1 MIHRRLLTTTVFLM
15 LIALPAAGQDAGTAA
30 EADAAKAQRPDVA
43 MVTSVSGKAACFTGG
58 EELPLELGARL
69 REGDEVVVSSG
80 RAALVFLAGDYLA
93 LGEGERLTLGPSLE
107 ESTVEQGGGTRGL
120 NADDGTKVAEGGVDA
135 GRERYVWQAQLATV
149 SGIRADAAVI
159 AVAPRLTISDP
170 NPVFCWFDTDTASG
184 DAERSYTL
192 ALYDTEGA
200 RIATQQVR
208 GRPGVLNSYRFA
220 APPAGLSAMP
230 RTHYSWTVVPA
241 DETVPEGRQDAA
253 FVYVDEA
260 GLEAAAAHRQRI
272 AQLSEAGQV
281 DDASMHMLLSRY
293 FLDERERLFS
303 DAIPHLIALQSQPG
317 GGTYAREQL
326 AEMFL
331 RFGNQVSVLA
341 PRIMQ
346 STVQLS
352 AP

>member
-1 MIHRRLLTTTVFLM
+1 MIRHFPLLTALLFI
-15 LIALPAAGQDAGTAA
+15 LIAVHAAGQDGGTAA
-30 EADAAKAQRPDVA
+30 DAAAADAGQPDVA

-69 REGDEVVVSSG
+69 REGDEVVVTSG

-120 NADDGTKVAEGGVDA
+120 GADDGTNVAAGGVDA
-135 GRERYVWQAQLATV
+135 GRKRYRWQSQLASV
-149 SGIRADAAVI
+149 SSIRADAAVI
-159 AVAPRLTISDP
+159 AVAPRLTISGP

-192 ALYDTEGA
+192 VLFDAEGA
-200 RIATQQVR
+200 RIATEQLR
-208 GRPGVLNSYRFA
+208 GRAGVLNTHRFA
-220 APPAGLSAMP
+220 NLPAGLRALP
-230 RTHYSWTVVPA
+230 RTHYSWTVIPA
-241 DETVPEGRQDAA
+241 GETVPEGRQDAT
-253 FVYVDEA
+253 FVYVDAA
-260 GLEAAAAHRQRI
+260 GLEAAAAQRQRI
-272 AQLSEAGQV
+272 AKLHDSGQM

-293 FLDERERLFS
+293 FLDERERLFA

-341 PRIMQ
+341 PRILQ
-346 STVQLS
+346 STVWLS

>member
-1 MIHRRLLTTTVFLM
+1 MKRHTMFITVLTIM
-15 LIALPAAGQDAGTAA
+15 LTAVPAVAQEGAA
-30 EADAAKAQRPDVA
+30 TDGENSPEAQQPDVA
-43 MVTSVSGKAACFTGG
+43 MVTSVSGTATCFTGG
-58 EELPLELGARL
+58 EELPLELGVRL
-69 REGDEVVVSSG
+69 REGDEIVVKSG

-93 LGEGERLTLGPSLE
+93 LSEGERLTLGPSLE

-120 NADDGTKVAEGGVDA
+120 SADDGTNVAAGGVDA
-135 GRERYVWQAQLATV
+135 GRKRYRWQSQLASV
-149 SGIRADAAVI
+149 SSIRADAAAI

-184 DAERSYTL
+184 DAERAYTL
-192 ALYDTEGA
+192 VLYDADGA

-208 GRPGVLNSYRFA
+208 GRVGVLNSHRFA
-220 APPAGLSAMP
+220 APPTGLTASP
-230 RTHYSWTVVPA
+230 RTHYSWTVIPA
-241 DETVPEGRQDAA
+241 GETIPEGRQDAS

-260 GLEAAAAHRQRI
+260 GLAAAAAHRQRI
-272 AQLSEAGQV
+272 AQLHESGQV

-293 FLDERERLFS
+293 FLDERERLFA
-303 DAIPHLIALQSQPG
+303 DAIPHLIVLQSQHG

-341 PRIMQ
+341 PRILQ
-346 STVQLS
+346 STVLLS

>member
-1 MIHRRLLTTTVFLM
+1 MIRHFPLLTVLLFMFITV
-15 LIALPAAGQDAGTAA
+15 PAAGQDSGTPAGGAAA
-30 EADAAKAQRPDVA
+30 ESQQPDVA
-43 MVTSVSGKAACFTGG
+43 MITSVSGKAVFFTAG
-58 EELPLELGARL
+58 EEMPLELGVRL
-69 REGDEVVVSSG
+69 REGDEVVVTSG

-120 NADDGTKVAEGGVDA
+120 GADDGTNVAAGGVDA
-135 GRERYVWQAQLATV
+135 GRKRYRWQSQLASV
-149 SGIRADAAVI
+149 SSIRADAAVI

-192 ALYDTEGA
+192 ALYDAEGA
-200 RIATQQVR
+200 RIATEQVR
-208 GRPGVLNSYRFA
+208 GRSGVLNSHRFA
-220 APPAGLSAMP
+220 APPAGLKALP
-230 RTHYSWTVVPA
+230 RTHYSWTVIPA
-241 DETVPEGRQDAA
+241 GGTVPEGRQDAT
-253 FVYVDEA
+253 FVYVDAA
-260 GLEAAAAHRQRI
+260 GLDAAAAQRQRMQ
-272 AQLSEAGQV
+272 QLGEGGQV
-281 DDASMHMLLSRY
+281 DDASMHLLLSRY
-293 FLDERERLFS
+293 FLDERERLFA

-317 GGTYAREQL
+317 GGAYAREQL

-341 PRIMQ
+341 PRILQ
-346 STVQLS
+346 ATVQLS